1 MCSPRLENGR
11 VPQCSLR
18 GQMSIELLIISF
30 FAIAILISLFA
41 VYANMQN
48 IWASGS
54 GARHAQTI
62 ADRLAGAIVAVEQ
75 GIPGSEAHV
84 SLTDAEGLELAV
96 QGRQVLVAW
105 GAGEAKSIVSSPI
118 LSDEVT
124 FDLGS
129 AKNAIVRKE
138 TDGKITVKDA

>member
-1 MCSPRLENGR
+1 MCSPRK
-11 VPQCSLR
+11 VSCPLR

-41 VYANMQN
+41 IYANMQN
-48 IWASGS
+48 VWAGGS
-54 GARHAQTI
+54 SARHAQAV
-62 ADRLAGAIVAVEQ
+62 ADRLAGAINAVGQ
-75 GIPGSEAHV
+75 GLTGSEAGV

-118 LSDEVT
+118 FMDEVA
-124 FDLGS
+124 FELDG
-129 AKNAIVRKE
+129 AKNAVVRKE
-138 TDGKITVKDA
+138 ADGKVTVKGA